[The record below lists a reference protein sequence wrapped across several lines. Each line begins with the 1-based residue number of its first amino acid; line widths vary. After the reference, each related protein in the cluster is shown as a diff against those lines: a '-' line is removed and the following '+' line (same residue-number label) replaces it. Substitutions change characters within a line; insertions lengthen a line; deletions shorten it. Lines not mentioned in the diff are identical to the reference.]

1 MPAALPT
8 SAAGRGRSSTAAGGC
23 RLTLK
28 VLEVILPGI
37 PVHLQK
43 YRGLQFSAQKAACL
57 PRRLCA
63 AHYNMPGIRTTTHGH
78 HHDHHVSD
86 DDLEDGREPETD
98 ETDSSDA
105 CPIDRDRSTRPT
117 RDRRVHV
124 GDRDETDNTDERQT
138 HIRN

>member
-1 MPAALPT
+1 MMPAALPT

-78 HHDHHVSD
+78 HVSD
-86 DDLEDGREPETD
+86 DDLEDGKEPETD

-117 RDRRVHV
+117 STCRRPRRDRQHRRAP
-124 GDRDETDNTDERQT
+124 DPYSQLKLPLCF
-138 HIRN
+138 